1 MKKKKRKNRLNK
13 VKKESL
19 QGWLFVAPA
28 LIYMAVLVGYPIV
41 YNIVLSFQNATM
53 KNISREKIFVG
64 IQNYLTIFQSENMA
78 WALKNTFLFTLISI
92 SFQLV
97 LGLSLAL
104 FLNKK
109 FPGAKFTRGLL
120 VISYLLPNVV
130 TALLFKYML
139 SPDAG
144 IIDKILKSVGVLEHS
159 VGWLQNV
166 ETALWGPI
174 FANVWAQTPFIMLLI
189 TTGLMNIP
197 EEVNE
202 SGALDGANAFQRLWY
217 ITLPLLKNSMM
228 AVLMIGFMYT
238 FKVFDLIYTMTG
250 GGPVYS
256 TEVLSTYAYKLS
268 FSTFKFS
275 EGASA
280 ANILFICLLFV
291 SLFYRYLLGKEEK

>member
-1 MKKKKRKNRLNK
+1 MKNKKTHRLNK
-13 VKKESL
+13 EKKESL
-19 QGWLFVAPA
+19 QGGIFVAPA
-28 LIYMAVLVGYPIV
+28 LVYMAVLVGYPII
-41 YNIVLSFQNATM
+41 YNIVLSFQNVT
-53 KNISREKIFVG
+53 KSNINGEKLFVG
-64 IQNYLTIFQSENMA
+64 LQNYITIFQSENMI
-78 WALKNTFLFTLISI
+78 WALKNTFIFTLISI
-92 SFQLV
+92 AFQV
-97 LGLSLAL
+97 ILGLSLAL
-104 FLNKK
+104 FFNRK

-144 IIDKILKSVGVLEHS
+144 IIDKILISMGILKDS

-166 ETALWGPI
+166 DTALWGPI

-197 EEVNE
+197 EEINE
-202 SGALDGANAFQRLWY
+202 SSALDGANLFQRMWY

-250 GGPVYS
+250 GGPVYA

-268 FSTFKFS
+268 FRTFKFS
-275 EGASA
+275 EGAAA
-280 ANILFICLLFV
+280 ANILFLCLLFV
-291 SLFYRYLLGKEEK
+291 SMFYRYLLGKEEK